1 MGWGSGSVW
10 GRIKGG
16 GGGWSGF
23 WGMCGVS
30 LKLLTWIWGKVGIW
44 SGFRGGFGV
53 GLGVLEW
60 DLGVLGGD

>member
-1 MGWGSGSVW
+1 
-10 GRIKGG
+10 
-16 GGGWSGF
+16 
-23 WGMCGVS
+23 MCGVS